1 MKLTI
6 NKTWLL
12 WGFLTLLFSPA
23 AGEPREYVM
32 GPEDELEITFWQEQQ
47 LNSVVR
53 VGQDG
58 RIVIPVVGS
67 ITAAGLTPTELG
79 RIIVDKISIFN
90 KGITQASVV
99 VTRYGSNKIYLTGEV
114 RTPGKLSFEVIPNL
128 WDAILEAGGP
138 TEEAAL
144 NNVTIIRG
152 GFEKD
157 KKIVVDLT
165 KFLDNGEIVKLPPL
179 YKGDTVFIPALPGA
193 RANIRSASPLG
204 QQNTVYIYGAVRN
217 PGNYM
222 FSTNMTLFQVLGL
235 AGGIT
240 ELAELKDVRVISLNE
255 GMPVITLLDLSDNHR
270 IARSKPFQLNP
281 NDTIIIPSRE
291 TRENRGFGQFFYE
304 LLTTGVTAAITVLLY
319 QLF

>member
-1 MKLTI
+1 MKLELRNLWI
-6 NKTWLL
+6 LFGLL
-12 WGFLTLLFSPA
+12 ILLVQPVT
-23 AGEPREYVM
+23 GENREYVI
-32 GPEDELEITFWQEQQ
+32 GPEDELEISFWQEQQ

-67 ITAAGLTPTELG
+67 LTATGLTPTELG

-99 VTRYGSNKIYLTGEV
+99 VTRYGSNKIYVTGEV

-157 KKIVVDLT
+157 KKVVVDLT
-165 KFLDNGEIVKLPPL
+165 QYLDNGEMAKLPPV
-179 YKGDTVFIPALPGA
+179 YKGDTIFIPAMPGA
-193 RANIRSASPLG
+193 RANIRSTSPLG
-204 QQNTVYIYGAVRN
+204 QQSTVYVFGAVRN

-222 FSTNMTLFQVLGL
+222 FSNNMTLFQVLGL

-240 ELAELKDVRVISLNE
+240 EQADLKEVRIISENE

-270 IARSKPFQLNP
+270 IARAKPFRVYP
-281 NDTIIIPSRE
+281 NDTVLIPAQDMRANQGLS
-291 TRENRGFGQFFYE
+291 QFFFE

>member
-1 MKLTI
+1 MQFHLIKI
-6 NKTWLL
+6 WLL
-12 WGFLTLLFSPA
+12 TGFIGLLFQA
-23 AGEPREYVM
+23 VTAENAEYVI
-32 GPEDELEITFWQEQQ
+32 GSEDELEITFWQEQQ
-47 LNSVVR
+47 LNSLVR

-79 RIIVDKISIFN
+79 RKIVDKISIFN
-90 KGITQASVV
+90 KSITQASVV

-114 RTPGKLSFEVIPNL
+114 RNPGKRSFEVIPNL

-138 TEEAAL
+138 TGEAAL

-152 GFEKD
+152 GYQKG

-165 KFLDNGEIVKLPPL
+165 KYLNRGEFANLPAL
-179 YKGDTVFIPALPGA
+179 HKGDTVFIPALPGA
-193 RANIRSASPLG
+193 RANLRSASPLG
-204 QQNTVYIYGAVRN
+204 QQNTIYIYGAVRN

-222 FSTNMTLFQVLGL
+222 FSSNMTIFQVLGL

-240 ELAELKDVRVISLNE
+240 QYAELDEIRIISFNE
-255 GMPVITLLDLSDNHR
+255 EMPVITILDLSDNHR
-270 IARSKPFQLNP
+270 IARSKPLQLYP

-291 TRENRGFGQFFYE
+291 MRENRGFGQFLYE
-304 LLTTGVTAAITVLLY
+304 IITTGVTASITVLLY